1 MSQLQYVISEINNI
15 NDKIESYTTLI
26 AKIYTLSDK
35 VDKTSGKL
43 KEAYT
48 NLSEGLVINGDS
60 ADGGAIE
67 AMSQRLSTNY
77 NELQNIIST
86 AKKERTKLVNQ
97 LPELYATKRRIEAEI
112 RNSNI
117 RKRREGA

>member
-1 MSQLQYVISEINNI
+1 MSQLQNVISEINNI

>member
-1 MSQLQYVISEINNI
+1 MSQLQNVISEINNI

-48 NLSEGLVINGDS
+48 TLSEGLVINGDS

>member
-1 MSQLQYVISEINNI
+1 MSQLQNVISEINNI

-67 AMSQRLSTNY
+67 AMALRLSTNY
-77 NELQNIIST
+77 NELQNIIGT
-86 AKKERTKLVNQ
+86 AKRERTKLVNR
-97 LPELYATKRRIEAEI
+97 LPELYSTKRRIEAEI

>member
-1 MSQLQYVISEINNI
+1 MSQLQNVISEINNI

-67 AMSQRLSTNY
+67 AMALRLSTNY
-77 NELQNIIST
+77 NELQNIIGT
-86 AKKERTKLVNQ
+86 AKRERTKLVNR
-97 LPELYATKRRIEAEI
+97 LPELYSTKRSIEAEI

>member
-1 MSQLQYVISEINNI
+1 
-15 NDKIESYTTLI
+15 
-26 AKIYTLSDK
+26 
-35 VDKTSGKL
+35 
-43 KEAYT
+43 
-48 NLSEGLVINGDS
+48 
-60 ADGGAIE
+60 
-67 AMSQRLSTNY
+67 MSQRLSTNY

>member
-1 MSQLQYVISEINNI
+1 MSQLQNVISEINNI

-60 ADGGAIE
+60 VDGGAIE
-67 AMSQRLSTNY
+67 AMALRLSTNY
-77 NELQNIIST
+77 NELQNIIGT
-86 AKKERTKLVNQ
+86 AKRERTKLVNR
-97 LPELYATKRRIEAEI
+97 LPELYSTKRSIEAEI